1 MNKAYKELLKKLD
14 EQEQAVLLEINE
26 LSLKL
31 NDIRNEKKKIYI
43 QKKID
48 SDDIECSYCGYLE
61 SKKENPDEAE
71 NYNECLK
78 RGIRWYCGNSGCY

>member
-31 NDIRNEKKKIYI
+31 NDIRNEK
-43 QKKID
+43 
-48 SDDIECSYCGYLE
+48 S
-61 SKKENPDEAE
+61 AE
-71 NYNECLK
+71 VPTFKN
-78 RGIRWYCGNSGCY
+78 